1 MQTATFL
8 RTSCAVLALGA
19 LAACSSTPP
28 PVDQLAVSRS
38 TVNRVG
44 AEANVVANA
53 PVELQRARDK
63 VAMAEKAMNDKNYD
77 MARRFAAEAEADARV
92 AETKADAAN
101 NANTLQQVQT
111 SIRGLQ
117 TEIDRRAPVVAPVP
131 PAPGAMAA
139 PRAMPAQAAPMAP
152 PAPSAPPAPM
162 AAPMTPAA
170 PMAPVR

>member
-1 MQTATFL
+1 MQTATLL
-8 RTSCAVLALGA
+8 RTTTAVLALAA

-44 AEANVVANA
+44 AEATVVANA

-63 VAMAEKAMNDKNYD
+63 VTMAEKAMNDKNYD
-77 MARRFAAEAEADARV
+77 MARRYAAEAEADARV

-101 NANTLQQVQT
+101 NENTLKQVQT
-111 SIRGLQ
+111 SISGLQ
-117 TEIDRRAPVVAPVP
+117 TEIERRAPVVRPVP
-131 PAPGAMAA
+131 PPPGMAA
-139 PRAMPAQAAPMAP
+139 PAPMAP
-152 PAPSAPPAPM
+152 PMP
-162 AAPMTPAA
+162 PAA